1 MHAIEPSGQAVQE
14 PLFRACNIGKSF
26 HGVRVLEDISLAI
39 GYGEV
44 VALLGENGAGKSTF
58 SSIVAGAQGP
68 SKGSMFLA
76 GQPYAPG
83 GPAEAMALGVNMIHQ
98 EIHLLPELSVAE
110 NVFLG
115 HLPTRGGLV
124 DRGHMYRETE
134 KQLQRLGLDI
144 SPDTLVGQLKIAAQQ
159 LVEIARALTLNSRLL
174 ILDEPTAAL
183 GKEETDLLFRQI
195 ETLKGQGVSFIYIS
209 HRMDEIARIADKV
222 VVMRDGCLLARHDSG
237 AADVGLLV
245 SQMVGRSIE
254 RLFPA
259 LPEPTEELVLR
270 VERLSDRAG
279 RFADIS
285 FAVRAGEIFGIAGI
299 VGAGRT
305 EVVQAIAGLS
315 PLAAGSVRVAEQV
328 LPGNDV
334 AAAIRAGVVL
344 IPEDRKAE
352 GVVLGQ
358 TIAENLAYCNLDRLS
373 ACGVMDNGRVMAFAL
388 ERIAALGIKGQAR
401 QTLDKL
407 SGGNQQKVV
416 IAKWVARGP
425 KVIILDEPTR
435 GIDMGARAAIY
446 ELIVALARTGV
457 SVIVVSSD
465 LDEVIGL
472 SHRVM
477 VMARGRAQGVL
488 QGRQIAPDRI
498 MTLATA

>member
-1 MHAIEPSGQAVQE
+1 MNAIKSAQA
-14 PLFRACNIGKSF
+14 PLFRASNIGKSF
-26 HGVRVLEDISLAI
+26 NSVRVLEDISLDI

-58 SSIVAGAQGP
+58 SSIVAGALTP

-76 GQPYAPG
+76 GEPYAPN
-83 GPAEAMALGVNMIHQ
+83 GPGAAMAQGINMIHQ
-98 EIHLLPELSVAE
+98 EIHLLPDLSVAE

-115 HLPTRGGLV
+115 HLPISRGMI
-124 DRGHMYRETE
+124 DRQTMHRETE
-134 KQLQRLGLDI
+134 KQLRRLGLDI
-144 SPDTLVGQLKIAAQQ
+144 SPQTPVRQLKIAAQQ

-183 GKEETDLLFRQI
+183 GKDETELLFKQI
-195 ETLKGQGVSFIYIS
+195 EELKKEGVSFIYIS

-222 VVMRDGCLLARHDSG
+222 VVMRDGHLIARHDSG
-237 AADVGLLV
+237 RTDVSVLV
-245 SQMVGRSIE
+245 SQMVGRPIE
-254 RLFPA
+254 RLFPE
-259 LPEPTEELVLR
+259 LPEPHDATVLR
-270 VERLSDRAG
+270 VDRLSDKSG
-279 RFADIS
+279 RFHDVS

-305 EVVQAIAGLS
+305 ELVQAIAGLS
-315 PLAAGSVRVAEQV
+315 AVSQGEVLLDDRPLPANNVQ
-328 LPGNDV
+328 
-334 AAAIRAGVVL
+334 AAIHAGVVL
-344 IPEDRKAE
+344 IPEDRKTE
-352 GVVLGQ
+352 GVILNQ
-358 TIAENLAYCNLDRLS
+358 TIAENLAYCNLDSLS
-373 ACGVMDNGRVMAFAL
+373 SYGVVAHQRMAAFAR
-388 ERIAALGIKGQAR
+388 ERIAMLGIKGSAGQM
-401 QTLDKL
+401 LDKL

-416 IAKWVARGP
+416 IAKWIARNP

-446 ELIVALARTGV
+446 ELIIDLSKTGV

-465 LDEVIGL
+465 LEEVIGL

-477 VMARGRAQGVL
+477 VMARGCSQGIL
-488 QGRQIAPDRI
+488 HRPQIAPDSI